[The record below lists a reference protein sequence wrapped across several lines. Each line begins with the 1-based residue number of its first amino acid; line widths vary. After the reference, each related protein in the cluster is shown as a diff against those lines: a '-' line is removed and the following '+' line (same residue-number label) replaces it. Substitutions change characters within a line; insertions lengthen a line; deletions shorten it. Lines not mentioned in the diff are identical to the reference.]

1 MKKETA
7 KQVLQALAN
16 AHPVNTSNDI
26 SVSIKD
32 LSWAGYDDIWFNV
45 YSNLTCGGFTECSLR
60 LFLSLT
66 DVFNVHIS
74 FDSKDGV
81 PVIRIS

>member
-7 KQVLQALAN
+7 KQVLKALVN

-26 SVSIKD
+26 SVSIRD
-32 LSWAGYDDIWFNV
+32 LSWSSYDEVWFNV
-45 YSNLTCGGFTECSLR
+45 YSNLTYGGFTECSLR
-60 LFLSLT
+60 LFLSLAE
-66 DVFNVHIS
+66 VFNVNVSIS
-74 FDSKDGV
+74 SNDGV

>member
-26 SVSIKD
+26 SVSIRD
-32 LSWAGYDDIWFNV
+32 LSWFGYDEIWFNV
-45 YSNLTCGGFTECSLR
+45 YSNLTSGGFNECSLR
-60 LFLSLT
+60 LFLSLA
-66 DVFNVHIS
+66 DVFSVNVSI
-74 FDSKDGV
+74 DSKPGV
-81 PVIRIS
+81 SVVRIS